1 MRSDEARFAI
11 YFAPRPE
18 SALGRFGSAWLGR
31 DAASGKP
38 VPHLTAEGFSAARLA
53 ALTAEPARYGWHA
66 TLKPPFR
73 LASGQTLDGL
83 LARLAAFAATRRT
96 FEIPGLQLGSLGGFL
111 ALLPSAVPPPL
122 TSLAQDCVRA
132 FDLFRAPASPD
143 ELARRRGGRLI
154 ARQEALLARWGYPY
168 VLGEFRFHLTLT
180 ARLEAA
186 ERRRLA
192 AALAPL
198 VAPICRAPVPIDA
211 VSLFAQEAPDAAF
224 RELRRFPFAG
234 A

>member
-1 MRSDEARFAI
+1 MRADEARFAI

-31 DAASGKP
+31 DSARGQP
-38 VPHLTAEGFSAARLA
+38 VPRPVVEGFSAARLA

-73 LASGQTLDGL
+73 LASGQRLDRL
-83 LARLAAFAATRRT
+83 LAQLAAYAGARPA
-96 FEIPGLQLGSLGGFL
+96 FEIPGLRLGSLGGFL

-122 TSLAQDCVRA
+122 TSLAQDCARA
-132 FDLFRAPASPD
+132 FDAFRAPASPD
-143 ELARRRGGRLI
+143 KVARRRGGGLT

-168 VLGEFRFHLTLT
+168 VLEEFRFHLTLT

-198 VAPICRAPVPIDA
+198 VAPLCRAPVPIDA
-211 VSLFAQEAPDAAF
+211 VSLFAQEEQDAVF
-224 RELRRFPFAG
+224 REHRRFPFAG

>member
-31 DAASGKP
+31 DAARGKS
-38 VPHLTAEGFSAARLA
+38 VPRLVVAGFSAARLA
-53 ALTAEPARYGWHA
+53 ALTADPARYGWHA

-73 LASGQTLDGL
+73 LAPGRTLDGL
-83 LARLAAFAATRRT
+83 LAEFAAFAASRPA
-96 FEIPGLQLGSLGGFL
+96 FEIPALELGTIGGFL
-111 ALLPSAVPPPL
+111 ALLPTAAPDLL
-122 TSLAQDCVRA
+122 TSLAQGCMRA
-132 FDLFRAPASPD
+132 FDDFRAPASPD
-143 ELARRRGGRLI
+143 ELARRRGGTLTK
-154 ARQEALLARWGYPY
+154 RQEALLARWGYPY
-168 VLGEFRFHLTLT
+168 VLEEFRFHLSLT
-180 ARLEAA
+180 ARLGAA

-198 VAPICRAPVPIDA
+198 VAPLCRAPVPIDA
-211 VSLFAQEAPDAAF
+211 FSLFAQEAPDAAF
-224 RELRRFPFAG
+224 RELRRFSFGG

>member
-1 MRSDEARFAI
+1 VRADEARFAI

-18 SALGRFGSAWLGR
+18 SALGRFGCAWLGR

-38 VPHLTAEGFSAARLA
+38 APRLAVEGFSAARLA

-83 LARLAAFAATRRT
+83 LARLAAYAAARPT
-96 FEIPGLQLGSLGGFL
+96 FEIPGLKLGSLGGFL

-122 TSLAQDCVRA
+122 TSLAEDC
-132 FDLFRAPASPD
+132 
-143 ELARRRGGRLI
+143 GRLT
-154 ARQEALLARWGYPY
+154 ARQEARLARWGYPY
-168 VLGEFRFHLTLT
+168 VLEEFRFHLSLT

-192 AALAPL
+192 AALALLVVPL
-198 VAPICRAPVPIDA
+198 CKAPVPIDA
-211 VSLFAQEAPDAAF
+211 ISLFAQEAPDAAF

>member
-1 MRSDEARFAI
+1 VRADEARFAI

-18 SALGRFGSAWLGR
+18 SALGCFGCAWLGR

-38 VPHLTAEGFSAARLA
+38 APRLAVEGFSAARLA

-83 LARLAAFAATRRT
+83 LARLAAYAAARPT
-96 FEIPGLQLGSLGGFL
+96 FEIPGLKLGSLGGFL

-122 TSLAQDCVRA
+122 TSLAEDCVRT
-132 FDLFRAPASPD
+132 FDAFRAPASPD
-143 ELARRRGGRLI
+143 ELARRRGGGLT
-154 ARQEALLARWGYPY
+154 ARQETLLARWGYPY
-168 VLGEFRFHLTLT
+168 VLEEFRFHLTLT

-186 ERRRLA
+186 KRRRLA
-192 AALAPL
+192 AALVPL
-198 VAPICRAPVPIDA
+198 VAPLCRAPVPIDS
-211 VSLFAQEAPDAAF
+211 VSLFAQEAPNAAYC
-224 RELRRFPFAG
+224 ELRRFPFAG